1 MANFTRFV
9 DFQKALD
16 KVWRT
21 DLLYKLLKF
30 SIRGKFYD
38 MIKNIYSKTYSYIK
52 SNGSFSAI
60 FETNTGVKQRDPLS
74 PLLFNIYLNDLV
86 EYLGVNSMT
95 PTLNEVK
102 INSLLYADDLALV
115 ATSPE
120 DLQVKL
126 NLLHEYCKK
135 WKLNINLSKTK
146 IVEFNKTGKLNHKLN
161 FTSGEN
167 NIKVENKY
175 DYLGITLQ
183 SSLSFTNA
191 KETIYKKRIKSMF

>member
-1 MANFTRFV
+1 
-9 DFQKALD
+9 
-16 KVWRT
+16 
-21 DLLYKLLKF
+21 
-30 SIRGKFYD
+30 
-38 MIKNIYSKTYSYIK
+38 MIKNIYSKTYSCIK
-52 SNGSFSAI
+52 NNDSFSAV
-60 FETNTGVKQRDPLS
+60 FETNTGVKQGEPLS

-135 WKLNINLSKTK
+135 WKLNLIYPKQRLLNS
-146 IVEFNKTGKLNHKLN
+146 IKLESL
-161 FTSGEN
+161 
-167 NIKVENKY
+167 
-175 DYLGITLQ
+175 IT
-183 SSLSFTNA
+183 N
-191 KETIYKKRIKSMF
+191 

>member
-1 MANFTRFV
+1 
-9 DFQKALD
+9 
-16 KVWRT
+16 
-21 DLLYKLLKF
+21 
-30 SIRGKFYD
+30 
-38 MIKNIYSKTYSYIK
+38 
-52 SNGSFSAI
+52 
-60 FETNTGVKQRDPLS
+60 
-74 PLLFNIYLNDLV
+74 
-86 EYLGVNSMT
+86 MT

-135 WKLNINLSKTK
+135 WKLNNNLSKTK
-146 IVEFNKTGKLNHKLN
+146 VVEFNKTGKLNHKLN
-161 FTSGEN
+161 FTLGEN

-191 KETIYKKRIKSMF
+191 KESIYKKDEKHVLN